1 MRACRNEELIDLGYL
16 AQPEDVLAGQ
26 VTVTL
31 ACGPIFLPVTYTV
44 SLYLA
49 HLKNI
54 LNLLEQVENYH
65 FVPLN
70 RSQRSDYT
78 FMVEED
84 QHAVILQN
92 KKTPNVIELA
102 ERQRIL
108 LCWEYLNRTADEIG
122 YRGSRRS
129 DIKAR
134 LRGLIAQMETL

>member
-1 MRACRNEELIDLGYL
+1 
-16 AQPEDVLAGQ
+16 
-26 VTVTL
+26 
-31 ACGPIFLPVTYTV
+31 
-44 SLYLA
+44 
-49 HLKNI
+49 
-54 LNLLEQVENYH
+54 
-65 FVPLN
+65 
-70 RSQRSDYT
+70 
-78 FMVEED
+78 MVEED